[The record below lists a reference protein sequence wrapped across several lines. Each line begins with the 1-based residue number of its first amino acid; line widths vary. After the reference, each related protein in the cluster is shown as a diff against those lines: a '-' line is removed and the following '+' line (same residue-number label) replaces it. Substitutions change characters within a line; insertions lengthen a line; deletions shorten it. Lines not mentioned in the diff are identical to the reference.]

1 MGRRGA
7 EQRLLIAAISDGVIK
22 EVWAFDGDRIA
33 VRFAYEYNNDSRTAC
48 IGVR

>member
-1 MGRRGA
+1 MGRCGA